1 MIEYQF
7 FPRSVALDT
16 RMGQI
21 VECFRKV
28 EQKIESPKNKLVSD
42 QVLALLKPHFEAI
55 GLKVEAGKKR
65 RDKIQVPVLFG
76 LNNRIDKSFDADA
89 VSEDGKV
96 VIEVEAGRA
105 VKNYQFLK
113 DIFQA
118 CMMSGVE
125 FLVLGV
131 RRQYQGMENFKQVN
145 VFLETL
151 YISNRVHLPLKGILL
166 IGY

>member
-7 FPRSVALDT
+7 FPRSVTLDK

-42 QVLALLKPHFEAI
+42 QVLALLKPHFEEI

-65 RDKIQVPVLFG
+65 QDKIQVPVLFG

-118 CMMSGVE
+118 SMMSGVE
-125 FLVLGV
+125 FWFSAFGGNI
-131 RRQYQGMENFKQVN
+131 RAWK
-145 VFLETL
+145 
-151 YISNRVHLPLKGILL
+151 ISNK
-166 IGY
+166 